1 MLDRAGYYASQ
12 HNKRSK
18 KKETNKPSKKK
29 KQLDS
34 DREARHSR
42 YHDAVMRGR
51 NPKSFQHKDD
61 PMWDSVYVDML
72 RFSRGT
78 NRVEK

>member
-1 MLDRAGYYASQ
+1 MLPNIISVVK
-12 HNKRSK
+12 NKKHTMLPNLISVV
-18 KKETNKPSKKK
+18 KKK

-42 YHDAVMRGR
+42 YHDAVLRGR